1 MRPTIARLAAA
12 CALAVTFTGTAVAGN
27 PNAPG
32 QQKKD
37 DAAAV
42 QPAQQDQQQ
51 ATQASATNPSG
62 PNGQATAP
70 GQVKKSEQV
79 PAPAPA
85 EQAAP
90 QQQAQAS
97 SQPSHAAPG
106 QMKTQASSGS
116 SSSSS
121 SAQAG
126 VKPSSTTTHWTHCR
140 TGGSAG
146 AATCTAQGGTPNV
159 GADVSKRYGNGKT
172 AAQIAVS
179 RGAPA
184 GTLITGPGNSQP
196 HKVSDCRHKSNPSG
210 GVDVHAVKSYSTSC
224 ATETQQAPS
233 TPQVSVTH
241 VCGQDIVTTLSQSV
255 IGVLHGHSEH
265 LMTNTH
271 SAHFTKHA
279 DSVVFGQTASTRVV
293 PTTETCGSS
302 SNSGPSTSTSNGSSN
317 TSTSSNTSNTSNTTS
332 NTSSTSNASS
342 NTTSNT
348 SNASSSSTSNT
359 SNASS
364 GTQSAN
370 GVLGAETTQAK
381 PKTSSSGGVLDT
393 VSNVAGTSLPFTG
406 FPLWIAAL
414 VGLGLLASGALFWRR
429 GGASV

>member
-1 MRPTIARLAAA
+1 MRPTIVRLAAA

-37 DAAAV
+37 DAAAA

-51 ATQASATNPSG
+51 ATQASPSNPSG
-62 PNGQATAP
+62 QSNGQATAP

-90 QQQAQAS
+90 QQTQPS
-97 SQPSHAAPG
+97 SQSSHAAPG
-106 QMKTQASSGS
+106 QMKKTQLSSGS

-121 SAQAG
+121 STSSTRAG

-146 AATCTAQGGTPNV
+146 AATCTAQEGTPNV
-159 GADVSKRYGNGKT
+159 GADVSKRYGNGRT

-210 GVDVHAVKSYSTSC
+210 GVDVHAIKSYSASC
-224 ATETQQAPS
+224 ATQTQTVPS

-241 VCGQDIVTTLSQSV
+241 VCGQDIVTTSSQS
-255 IGVLHGHSEH
+255 ILGVLHGRNEH

-279 DSVVFGQTASTRVV
+279 DKMVFGQTQSTQVV
-293 PTTETCGSS
+293 PTGETCGSS
-302 SNSGPSTSTSNGSSN
+302 STSGSSTSTSSTSSN
-317 TSTSSNTSNTSNTTS
+317 TTSSSNTSNTSSSTTS
-332 NTSSTSNASS
+332 
-342 NTTSNT
+342 
-348 SNASSSSTSNT
+348 
-359 SNASS
+359 
-364 GTQSAN
+364 
-370 GVLGAETTQAK
+370 
-381 PKTSSSGGVLDT
+381 
-393 VSNVAGTSLPFTG
+393 
-406 FPLWIAAL
+406 
-414 VGLGLLASGALFWRR
+414 
-429 GGASV
+429 